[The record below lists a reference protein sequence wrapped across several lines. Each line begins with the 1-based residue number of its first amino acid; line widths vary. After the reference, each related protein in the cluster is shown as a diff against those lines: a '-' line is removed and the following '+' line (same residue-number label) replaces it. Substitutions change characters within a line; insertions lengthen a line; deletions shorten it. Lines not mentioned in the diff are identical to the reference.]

1 MTDLER
7 AKLSLREEFE
17 RMPHTR
23 YDLFGNAACSRKI
36 RELIMAYILESA
48 TLCICRDEVKSLMI
62 ESGVSEKIFEKEI
75 IPEISVYYKAKELI
89 DNGYFN
95 YHKE

>member
-1 MTDLER
+1 
-7 AKLSLREEFE
+7 
-17 RMPHTR
+17 
-23 YDLFGNAACSRKI
+23 
-36 RELIMAYILESA
+36 MAYILESA